1 MGLGLR
7 QLREYESPLHHSIP
21 VTLSKQLTLS
31 ELCFFMCKMNLVMIS
46 TSKGFNED
54 QMKKISEILIPAGI
68 QQLLI
73 HSLLKEIPGS
83 LVVFLASNV

>member
-7 QLREYESPLHHSIP
+7 QLREYESPLHHSMP
-21 VTLSKQLTLS
+21 VTLSQRLTLS
-31 ELCFFMCKMNLVMIS
+31 ELCFFMYKMNLVMVP
-46 TSKGFNED
+46 TSKGFDED

-73 HSLLKEIPGS
+73 HSFLKEIPGK
-83 LVVFLASNV
+83 FQGAW